1 LKKIKNTRKLRV
13 IFQFYLTVNYVV
25 NYA

>member
-1 LKKIKNTRKLRV
+1 MKNTRKLRV
-13 IFQFYLTVNYVV
+13 IFQFYLTVNCVV